1 MPGRMVVLLMVA
13 SFLLIGQSCCQ
24 DIFDTLGPIVKISP
38 AKESQNTEDRFGFS
52 ATAHRVQDVLP
63 TDSLEEA
70 LAKTT
75 YVA

>member
-1 MPGRMVVLLMVA
+1 MPRRMLVLLMVA
-13 SFLLIGQSCCQ
+13 SFLIGQSCCQ

-38 AKESQNTEDRFGFS
+38 ARESQNAEDRFGFS
-52 ATAHRVQDVLP
+52 ATAHRFEDVLP
-63 TDSLEEA
+63 TDTVEEA